1 MLRDVYWRQ
10 YPVDLLTDEKMA
22 CVEDAMPENYK
33 HAPYMFYITALKLCD
48 DNGIFDLD
56 DGAVFA
62 RLMRLKDVKIVF
74 DIANLMRKYKII
86 YRLSDEMMLCGLI
99 DWTYSDKKPRT
110 QEERRRAV
118 MAVIEKEKAKVM
130 SQKDFSQD
138 GCAGKCNDI
147 PQSDS
152 CAGRCNDIPQASP
165 TENSDMGAVSAP
177 QTDAFSC
184 AENDKKAKN
193 VVMGVYD
200 DKNAKNVVNTQYNT
214 VHTDNTDSTTHNT
227 GQKDNTNTHT
237 DRQPPDYRQLEGLPS
252 GDCKDKAAVAD
263 NLDKKTTKNKDPTQK
278 DAADSASLAA
288 LALGNNQVMN
298 SEDSALEAYLDDF
311 FVKNCYGF
319 KKKQASSAL
328 QKLCEEIKAVSDEM
342 NPAKDVAAVLCGE
355 FKKMCDGVR
364 GNYWKSI
371 PLLPS
376 NMLKPRVWQELMQ
389 HAGKILAS
397 KASAN
402 KFLAAA
408 EKAKQESLAEGDAK
422 EELLA
427 QEYRK
432 YGINPADPCATTLLV
447 QAKSRE
453 SKAQQMA
460 EKAPEPE
467 YDIF

>member
-22 CVEDAMPENYK
+22 CVEDAMPDNYK

-147 PQSDS
+147 PQSAS

-165 TENSDMGAVSAP
+165 AENPAMGADTAP
-177 QTDAFSC
+177 QADVFSC
-184 AENDKKAKN
+184 ADNDKNAQN
-193 VVMGVYD
+193 VVISADD

-214 VHTDNTDSTTHNT
+214 VQTDSTVHTTQQNIT
-227 GQKDNTNTHT
+227 KNDTHT
-237 DRQPPDYRQLEGLPS
+237 DMQPPGCRRLESLPP
-252 GDCKDKAAVAD
+252 GDCKDKTAVAD

-319 KKKQASSAL
+319 SHKQASSAL
-328 QKLCEEIKAVSDEM
+328 QKLCEKIKAVSDEM

-355 FKKMCDGVR
+355 FKKMCDGAR
-364 GNYWKSI
+364 SDYWKGM

-389 HAGKILAS
+389 HAGRILAS
-397 KASAN
+397 KSSAN

-453 SKAQQMA
+453 SKAQQTA

>member
-10 YPVDLLTDEKMA
+10 YPVDLLSDEKMA
-22 CVEDAMPENYK
+22 CVEEAMPARYK
-33 HAPYMFYITALKLCD
+33 FAPYMFYITALKLCD

-62 RLMRLKDVKIVF
+62 RLMRIKDVKIVF
-74 DIANLMRKYKII
+74 EIANLMRKHKII
-86 YRLSDEMMLCGLI
+86 YRVSDELMLCGLI

-130 SQKDFSQD
+130 SNRDFMQD
-138 GCAGKCNDI
+138 GCAGRYNDI
-147 PQSDS
+147 PQSAS

-165 TENSDMGAVSAP
+165 ADNPELRAVAAP
-177 QTDAFSC
+177 QADVFSC
-184 AENDKKAKN
+184 ADNDKNAQN
-193 VVMGVYD
+193 VVTSVYD
-200 DKNAKNVVNTQYNT
+200 DKNAQNVVNTQYNT
-214 VHTDNTDSTTHNT
+214 VHTDITTHNT
-227 GQKDNTNTHT
+227 KQKNNTNTHT
-237 DRQPPDYRQLEGLPS
+237 DRQPPDYRQLEGLPP
-252 GDCKDKAAVAD
+252 GDCQDKTALAD
-263 NLDKKTTKNKDPTQK
+263 NSNKKTSQNKDPTQN
-278 DAADSASLAA
+278 DVASSASLAA

-319 KKKQASSAL
+319 KKKQALSSL
-328 QKLCEEIKAVSDEM
+328 QKLCEEIKAVSDEI

-355 FKKMCDGVR
+355 FKKMCDGAR
-364 GNYWKSI
+364 SDYWKGL

-389 HAGKILAS
+389 HAGRILAS
-397 KASAN
+397 KASTN

-408 EKAKQESLAEGDAK
+408 EKAKQESIAEGDAK
-422 EELLA
+422 EVLLA
-427 QEYRK
+427 DEYRK

-453 SKAQQMA
+453 SKALQTA
-460 EKAPEPE
+460 EKTPE